1 MLVNMKEL
9 LAIAEVNH
17 FAVPAFNISNY
28 AMFNGIM
35 DVSEQKCAPVII
47 EIHPTSSSTSGPTSS
62 RAWSSVPRLPRC
74 PS

>member
-9 LAIAEVNH
+9 LLTADKNG

-35 DVSEQKCAPVII
+35 EISEKLNAPVIL
-47 EIHPTSSSTSGPTSS
+47 EIHPKERGSLT
-62 RAWSSVPRLPRC
+62 A
-74 PS
+74 